1 MLSSINSTMAALSFK
16 GISAARE
23 TSSMIEAL
31 WHKGAC
37 SAAEVFGAGSQEGL
51 AVSGLGFGR
60 FWGVAVISRS
70 SATASMVVATA
81 DS

>member
-1 MLSSINSTMAALSFK
+1 MAALSFK

-37 SAAEVFGAGSQEGL
+37 SAAEVFGRVPRKVWQFPGWGS
-51 AVSGLGFGR
+51 AGFG
-60 FWGVAVISRS
+60 GSR
-70 SATASMVVATA
+70 
-81 DS
+81 

>member
-37 SAAEVFGAGSQEGL
+37 SAAEVFGRVPRKVWQFPGWGS
-51 AVSGLGFGR
+51 AGFG
-60 FWGVAVISRS
+60 GSR
-70 SATASMVVATA
+70 
-81 DS
+81 